1 MPNKTILFL
10 GAGFSAP
17 AEIPMQRRIIDEM
30 LKPAFSDIL
39 HIEPES
45 RKFLYSFIDVGIF
58 LLKMFNAKEV
68 VSIERM
74 MGIIDYLSHLKNIIL
89 DTKNQDKQTIM
100 LEKVSNSF
108 FGESVQE
115 AFIENLIGVS
125 ENKDFTT
132 LLDLRKYQL
141 LVELKEFVRSTI
153 ATLKI
158 KADLEDIFT
167 IFDKSL
173 MEQEN
178 WGEYTYSDLDRV
190 RHSLLRLFTY
200 YFGKKIKM
208 FKNYNTYKS
217 FIEFCKKDVT
227 IITTNWD
234 SIVEKLFN
242 KSKLNYNVF
251 SGKNFEDKIG
261 ISIIKL
267 HGSIN
272 WFHCNACGELEITNE
287 ASIAEYLFKDEEPA
301 RCSKCNISEPHNKIY
316 LRPEI
321 ITPTMFKTLD
331 SYLYRS
337 IWKKASDA
345 LSSANRIIFVG
356 YSLPVADFEIR
367 YLLKKCIKFDTK
379 IDVVL
384 QNTDRPQKTTY
395 NLSAECRY
403 STTLSAHSPVF
414 CYDGFADF
422 FNKEKK

>member
-10 GAGFSAP
+10 GAGFSVP
-17 AEIPMQRRIIDEM
+17 AEIPMQSRIIDEM
-30 LKPAFSDIL
+30 LKPTFSDIL

-68 VSIERM
+68 VSIEKM
-74 MGIIDYLSHLKNIIL
+74 METIDYLSSLENIIL
-89 DTKNQDKQTIM
+89 NTRNQDEQTI
-100 LEKVSNSF
+100 LKEKISNSLF
-108 FGESVQE
+108 DKGIQKT
-115 AFIENLIGVS
+115 FIDDLIEVS
-125 ENKDFTT
+125 EHETLTT
-132 LLDLRKYQL
+132 LLALRKYQL
-141 LVELKEFVRSTI
+141 LVELKEFVRNTL
-153 ATLKI
+153 AMLKI
-158 KADLEDIFT
+158 QVDLEDLFT

-178 WGEYTYSDLDRV
+178 WGGYTYSDLDRV
-190 RHSLLRLFTY
+190 RHSLLCLFTY
-200 YFGKKIKM
+200 YFGKKINM
-208 FKNYNTYKS
+208 FENYDTYKS
-217 FIEFCKKDVT
+217 FVKFCKRDMT

-234 SIVEKLFN
+234 SIAEKIFN
-242 KSKLNYNVF
+242 KYKLEYSVF
-251 SGKNFEDKIG
+251 SGKNIEDKNG
-261 ISIIKL
+261 INIIKL

-287 ASIAEYLFKDEEPA
+287 ESIAEYLFQDEKSAE
-301 RCSKCNISEPHNKIY
+301 CSKCNMSDSHDKIY

-337 IWKKASDA
+337 IWRKASEA

-356 YSLPVADFEIR
+356 YSLPIADFEIR
-367 YLLKKCIKFDTK
+367 YLLKKNIKFNTK

-384 QNTDRPQKTTY
+384 RDTDRPQEMTY

-403 STTLSAHSPVF
+403 LSTLSAHSPVF
-414 CYDGFADF
+414 NYDGFAEF
-422 FNKEKK
+422 FNKETK